1 MNIKRFHAATSRE
14 ALAKARMAFGEGTLI
29 LSNRPTANGVEVMA
43 TGEDALSALDQHT
56 EGGPS
61 QGQGLTQ
68 VPGSSL
74 SRKLATMNPPEL
86 GPRGVREDTAE
97 LAMSTLSFQDYVR
110 ERMLRR
116 RQEAMGAEDNA
127 PMAPR
132 SQREMPAPAPKE
144 IQPIAFKKAPAPRPA
159 VTRPVF
165 EDVTPSRAKAPVAQA
180 AAPAVNQQGIVNELQ
195 AMKELI
201 EERFNTLAW
210 LGQAKQDPIQSNLM
224 LKMIR
229 AGYSPALARAILERL
244 PAETGPA
251 EAVRWLMEV
260 LERNLKTDADSYP
273 LYEEGGIFALV
284 GATGVGKTTTT
295 AKLAALC
302 ARVHGPGSVGLITL
316 DTYRIAAHEQL
327 RTYGRMLGVVAHLA
341 HDRAALQDLLG
352 LLGNKKMVLIDTT
365 GLAPRDPRKR
375 EMLDVLD
382 LPGIQKLLV
391 VNAGSHG
398 DTIDDTLSCFKTT
411 GVQQTILSK
420 VDEAVKLGPALDA
433 LIRHQVVLR
442 GVTNGQRVPEDW
454 EAADAGKLVRA
465 SMRTP
470 GKSAFDPKA
479 VDLNYFFSNSNMAVS
494 ESAHV

>member
-43 TGEDALSALDQHT
+43 TGEDALSALEQHT

-74 SRKLATMNPPEL
+74 ARKLATMNPPEL

-116 RQEAMGAEDNA
+116 RQEAMAAEEPA
-127 PMAPR
+127 PMAQR
-132 SQREMPAPAPKE
+132 TQREMHAQAPKD
-144 IQPIAFKKAPAPRPA
+144 IQPITFKKAPAPRPT

-165 EDVTPSRAKAPVAQA
+165 EDVTPARAKAPVAQA